1 MRESRTE
8 AQLLLAAKCLAFR
21 HAKLSLPVCEE
32 SSDHA
37 AQCGSLIQK
46 SLLTCS
52 FRYLSAGIVRMFS
65 RGLLCVLTI
74 GFGITTLS
82 SVQGKTAQT
91 ARKPNIVWIV
101 GENFDLDFGCY
112 GAENVK
118 TPHVDSLAEQG
129 VRYTN
134 VYSTSPV
141 CAPSRSAFMT
151 GMYATTTDMQHMRSH
166 RDDDFR
172 LPDGVRPLTLRLQDA
187 GYQTANVTH
196 IGKRVVG
203 TGKLD
208 LNFVNEGPLYQTKL
222 WSDIDTS
229 MPFFAQFNM
238 PEAEYDIYDRKS
250 AEKER
255 VVWVG
260 EEWHPKVA
268 TEQNVNP
275 PPYYPDHP
283 IVRQE
288 WARYLNSASGMDV
301 RIGWILEQ
309 LKADGVAED
318 TVVIFFGDNGRLEA
332 RGIHWCFDSGLH
344 VPMVIHWPGNFPP
357 PTGYREG
364 LVDDRVISLIDLT
377 ATTLVIAGLD
387 VPRTMQGQPFLG
399 SEQGTQRRF
408 AFSARDRIDE
418 TEIRQRSVRGKRYHY
433 VKNFT
438 PGAGFTSLNRYKEK
452 CFLVKPLMRE
462 LDAAGKLT
470 GAAADLMKPFANE
483 QLFDTQLDSYETV
496 NLVNSQVPEHQTV
509 LREMRSALDTWAAE
523 TRDRGV
529 IPESR
534 EVVAPFEKEMHDWFG
549 TPDWV
554 ARDRETNH

>member
-1 MRESRTE
+1 MI
-8 AQLLLAAKCLAFR
+8 
-21 HAKLSLPVCEE
+21 LSVPVYF
-32 SSDHA
+32 
-37 AQCGSLIQK
+37 I
-46 SLLTCS
+46 
-52 FRYLSAGIVRMFS
+52 AGIESMFF
-65 RGLLCVLTI
+65 RALFCGVTLFAGL
-74 GFGITTLS
+74 
-82 SVQGKTAQT
+82 TALPNVYGQKEGRS
-91 ARKPNIVWIV
+91 RKPNIVWIV

-118 TPHVDSLAEQG
+118 TPNVDRLAEQG

-151 GMYATTTDMQHMRSH
+151 GMYATTTDMHHMRSH

-196 IGKRVVG
+196 IGDRVVG

-208 LNFVNEGPLYQTKL
+208 LNFVNEGALYQTKL
-222 WSDIDTS
+222 WSEIDTS
-229 MPFFAQFNM
+229 KPFFAQFNM

-301 RIGWILEQ
+301 RIGWILDQ
-309 LKADGVAED
+309 LEKDGVEDD

-344 VPMVIHWPGNFPP
+344 VPMVIHWPANFLAPA
-357 PTGYREG
+357 GYREG
-364 LVDDRVISLIDLT
+364 LVDERVISLIDLT
-377 ATTLVIAGLD
+377 ATTLVIAGLE
-387 VPRTMQGQPFLG
+387 VPRGMQGQPFLG
-399 SEQGTQRRF
+399 PEQGPARRY

-418 TEIRQRSVRGKRYHY
+418 TEIRQRSVRGRRYHY

-438 PGAGFTSLNRYKEK
+438 PGAGFPSLNRYKEK

-462 LDAAGKLT
+462 LHAAGKLT
-470 GAAADLMKPFANE
+470 GPAAELMKPFAEE
-483 QLFDTQLDSYETV
+483 QLFDTELDPYETV
-496 NLVNSQVPEHQTV
+496 NLVSSQLPEHQNA
-509 LREMRSALDTWAAE
+509 LREMRAALDTWAAE
-523 TRDRGV
+523 TRDRG
-529 IPESR
+529 IFAEPR
-534 EVVAPFEKEMHDWFG
+534 DVVAPFEKEMHDWFG

-554 ARDRETNH
+554 NRSRESRN